1 MSHKSRIPKSARTI
15 DWCAVEADYRAG
27 LPVTAIAR
35 RYRIGR
41 STIYRRAQK
50 FMLERDGEANPRRP
64 GDPGTNSAPPPRS
77 AAADELARLRALATK
92 LREKLERLIDSK
104 RPRRTVLGARESPAA
119 LLLKLCQITEKI
131 IAMERRV
138 AGADAPTP
146 AQLNEQDREI
156 LKRFKRLHGVG

>member
-1 MSHKSRIPKSARTI
+1 
-15 DWCAVEADYRAG
+15 
-27 LPVTAIAR
+27 
-35 RYRIGR
+35 
-41 STIYRRAQK
+41 
-50 FMLERDGEANPRRP
+50 MLERGAQTGPPGVGE
-64 GDPGTNSAPPPRS
+64 PGTSAAPPPLS
-77 AAADELARLRALATK
+77 VSADELVRLRVLATK

>member
-1 MSHKSRIPKSARTI
+1 
-15 DWCAVEADYRAG
+15 
-27 LPVTAIAR
+27 
-35 RYRIGR
+35 
-41 STIYRRAQK
+41 
-50 FMLERDGEANPRRP
+50 MLERGGPTGPCGAGE
-64 GDPGTNSAPPPRS
+64 PGTS
-77 AAADELARLRALATK
+77 AAPRPLSASAHDVVRLRALAAK
-92 LREKLERLIDSK
+92 LREKIERLMESK

-156 LKRFKRLHGVG
+156 LNRFKRRCGVG